1 MKRALNIKWQDR
13 KRYLGLPLSFT
24 KYYLTEDRLFVER
37 GLFTSVHDEVMLFRV
52 RDTQV
57 VRTLWQKLFG
67 CGTVIVYSADKNQ
80 PQLRLESVKTP
91 LGAKETLVKL
101 VEEARRKNRVYG
113 SEMIMDGPHDSPG
126 CPGHEEGPEDE
137 PL

>member
-1 MKRALNIKWQDR
+1 MNPTIHWQDR
-13 KRYLGLPLSFT
+13 KRYFGLPISFT
-24 KYYLTEDRLFVER
+24 KYFVTDDRLFMER

-67 CGTVIVYSADKNQ
+67 CGTVIVYSADKSQ
-80 PQLRLESVKTP
+80 PQLRLESIKDP
-91 LGAKETLVKL
+91 LNTKEILVKL

-113 SEMIMDGPHDSPG
+113 SEMIMDAAAPHEHD
-126 CPGHEEGPEDE
+126 CPCDDE
-137 PL
+137 M